1 MIRMQKVNE
10 MKPEIV
16 FIDGNLNSGGA
27 ERIFCTLVR
36 NIDREKYDA
45 EVVITG
51 VPGEMVSLL
60 PEDIKCHYLNIR
72 RSRYAFFHLGKLLK
86 RIKPDAVF
94 SVAPTSMQA
103 AWLARFI
110 FRMKYRITMRYCLM
124 PKQMIRE
131 GFKGSFWEDKI
142 SSFIIRRIEC
152 VIPEHKYMEE
162 ELKEVVKLPDHQ
174 LVSVLNPLDEPL
186 INSQIQEPFSF
197 PDNQVN
203 VVAAGRINKEKGFD
217 FLVEAFVKVVKKA
230 PHFHLYIIGKDINNN
245 QAALEEYIRQSGCT
259 DNIHFEGF
267 QFNPYKY
274 FKAADLYVLSSRWE
288 ASPNVVFENLYL
300 GQRIVATNCSPI
312 LKDILGENG
321 TLVEWGDTDALANAI
336 LAYKEYKKECKK
348 FYSLEEFYN
357 TILGVK

>member
-1 MIRMQKVNE
+1 MNK
-10 MKPEIV
+10 KPKIV

-51 VPGEMVSLL
+51 VPGEMVNLL
-60 PEDIKCHYLNIR
+60 PEDIKCHYLNIK
-72 RSRYAFFHLGKLLK
+72 RSRYAFFHLGKLFK
-86 RIKPDAVF
+86 KIKPDAVF
-94 SVAPTSMQA
+94 SVAHTSMQA

-110 FRMKYRITMRYCLM
+110 FGLKFRISTRYCLM

-131 GFKGSFWEDKI
+131 GFRGGFWEDKI
-142 SSFIIRRIEC
+142 SDFIIHRIDC

-162 ELKEVVKLPDHQ
+162 ELKEVIKLPANK
-174 LVSVLNPLDEPL
+174 LVPVLNPLDEPL
-186 INSQIQEPFSF
+186 INKQIQEPFSF

-203 VVAAGRINKEKGFD
+203 VVAAGRINREKGFD
-217 FLVEAFVKVVKKA
+217 FLVEAFAKVVKKD
-230 PHFHLYIIGKDINNN
+230 PKFHLYIIGKDINNN
-245 QAALEEYIRQSGCT
+245 QAALEKSIQEWGCAG
-259 DNIHFEGF
+259 NIHFEGF

-312 LKDILGENG
+312 LKDILGANG
-321 TLVEWGDTDALANAI
+321 TLVEWGDTDAMADAI
-336 LAYKEYKKECKK
+336 LAYKEYKRESKK
-348 FYSLEEFYN
+348 FYSLDEFYN
-357 TILGVK
+357 AILGIK